1 LDGADVVAAC
11 ELALGARGRDVCT
24 MISRSRREARE
35 PADEAVLVAL
45 EFDADLRISSARS
58 GSISEDAS
66 ACALADAE
74 EEETEEEG
82 T

>member
-11 ELALGARGRDVCT
+11 ELALGARSRDVCT

-66 ACALADAE
+66 AFALADAE